1 MNLDMNNNKFV
12 KNCRADVFWAR
23 VESGLTVERC
33 RLRVTRRYHSD
44 AVVVY
49 CSQLYT
55 TLYETGTA

>member
-1 MNLDMNNNKFV
+1 MNLDMNSYKFV

-23 VESGLTVERC
+23 IESELTAEGC
-33 RLRVTRRYHSD
+33 QLRVTRRYHSD